1 MSFVIT
7 FELEKQYLD
16 MLVMELGQR
25 LDGVALSAWLSKV
38 VSPYIR
44 ARIAVRFAGEGDDVS
59 GSWNPLTVATQ
70 QIRMNQ
76 GFGPGPINRRYGQLY
91 EFLMN
96 SPGISVAAGFGA
108 ELNHPGPVGDWRTK
122 VKLQTA
128 QSGKANPRTPA
139 RPVIGLNN
147 NDYLFISSELTAY
160 LIEGFG

>member
-7 FELEKQYLD
+7 FELDKQYLD
-16 MLVMELGQR
+16 TLVTELDQR
-25 LDGVALSAWLSKV
+25 LDALGLVAWLDRV

-44 ARIAVRFAGEGDDVS
+44 ARIGIRFAGEGDDVS

-91 EFLMN
+91 DFLMN

-108 ELNHPGPVGDWRTK
+108 ELTHPGPTGDWRTK

-128 QSGKANPRTPA
+128 QSGKSRPKTPA

-160 LIEGFG
+160 LIEGF